1 MVATAHT
8 GSLLGVDAVGVLVE
22 VSQTRGLPGFD
33 IVGLP
38 EASLRESRV
47 RVIAALSN
55 SGYQL
60 PDRHFIVNLAPAEL
74 RKSGASLDLAIAV
87 ALLAA
92 CGMCAPTALAD
103 LLLLGELALDGRLR
117 SARGV
122 LAQLRS
128 ARARGLRAAIVPEQ
142 DSAWAALVPD
152 MDVRVAPSL
161 ADVIAYLEGV
171 ATLDRATAAVGPTTV
186 PAAIS
191 GGDLSDVVGQE
202 SAKRALEIAAVG
214 GHNLLLIGPP
224 GTGKSMIASRLPG
237 ILPPPDAN
245 QLLEL
250 ATISSVAQRT
260 VPSLGG
266 WQRPFRAPHHS
277 CSEAALI
284 GGGHPITPGEVT
296 LAHGGVL
303 FLDEL
308 PEFKRNALEA
318 LRPTMESGLAV
329 IVRARERIAMPARPL
344 IVAAMNPCRCGF
356 AGESKRICRCSLEQL
371 QRYRARLSGPI
382 IDRFDLHVN
391 LPPVAVQA
399 LRRRGESECSASVRA
414 RVERAQAH
422 ARERLANGHESTV
435 DEPARQLLLR
445 AMDVLSLS
453 LRAYDKVLRVARTIA
468 DLAASETVTTAH
480 VGEAIQYR
488 LLDRDPHAAVTLLA
502 PAAFTRSR
510 GAHGPQPRAANH
522 ESPAAIADGPTVKKE
537 PRTCP

>member
-47 RVIAALSN
+47 RVIAALGN

-60 PDRHFIVNLAPAEL
+60 PDRHFVVNLAPAEL
-74 RKSGASLDLAIAV
+74 RKSGASLDLAIAI

-92 CGMCAPTALAD
+92 CGMCAPTALND
-103 LLLLGELALDGRLR
+103 TLLLGELALDGQLR

-128 ARARGLRAAIVPEQ
+128 AYARGLRAAIVPEQ
-142 DSAWAALVPD
+142 DVAWAALVPD

-161 ADVIAYLEGV
+161 AEVVAHLEGV
-171 ATLDRATAAVGPTTV
+171 TMLGRATAAMLAPGTDS

-191 GGDLSDVVGQE
+191 GGDLCDVVGQE
-202 SAKRALEIAAVG
+202 SAKRALEIAAAG

-224 GTGKSMIASRLPG
+224 GAGKSMIASRLPG
-237 ILPPPDAN
+237 ILPPPDPA

-250 ATISSVAQRT
+250 ATISSVAQRAMPAPGT
-260 VPSLGG
+260 
-266 WQRPFRAPHHS
+266 WHRPFRAPHHS
-277 CSEAALI
+277 CSDTALI
-284 GGGHPITPGEVT
+284 GGGHPIKPGEVT

-308 PEFKRNALEA
+308 PEFRRNALEA
-318 LRPTMESGLAV
+318 LRPTMESGVAV
-329 IVRARERIAMPARPL
+329 IVRARERVVMPARPL

-356 AGESKRICRCSLEQL
+356 AGDTTRICRCSLEQL

-382 IDRFDLHVN
+382 IDRFDLHVH

-399 LRRRGESECSASVRA
+399 LRRRGQSETSASVRA
-414 RVERAQAH
+414 RVEKAQERA
-422 ARERLANGHESTV
+422 RTRLADSLANEV

-445 AMDVLSLS
+445 AMEVLGLS

-468 DLAASETVTTAH
+468 DLAASPNVTTAH

-502 PAAFTRSR
+502 TAPTPRN
-510 GAHGPQPRAANH
+510 PQPRAAH
-522 ESPAAIADGPTVKKE
+522 HDRPAAVADGPISQQE